1 MTPNTVKLILET
13 DIQFSYQKC
22 KSKWYEYRGGS
33 GGLMILDAT
42 FNNISVISWWSVL
55 LVEETGVPRENQ

>member
-33 GGLMILDAT
+33 GGVYDT
-42 FNNISVISWWSVL
+42 
-55 LVEETGVPRENQ
+55 